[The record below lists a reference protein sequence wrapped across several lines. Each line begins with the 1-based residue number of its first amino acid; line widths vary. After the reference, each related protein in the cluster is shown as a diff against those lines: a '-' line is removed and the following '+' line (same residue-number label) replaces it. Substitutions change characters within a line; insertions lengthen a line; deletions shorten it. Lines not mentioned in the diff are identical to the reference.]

1 MLEAIGISIAANIA
15 TKIIEKV
22 SQRLGE
28 HISPS
33 NLERA
38 YKEAVRGFI
47 ANVPEKAIE
56 QGVIEGFFQRPKVI
70 DELSKLVITTEG
82 IPDLKLLAEELV
94 KAGFDASIAPDFDFS
109 SAMLEFTDGF
119 LNAAVKDPD
128 LSRVINTRYLR
139 QIAET
144 MEALAG
150 DERCKIG
157 IRGKEV
163 EANVTYIENVVNN
176 YYFPFES
183 VTPEDLDKLRKVYFT
198 GLIDKY
204 EWMDFR
210 GILQLRNIV
219 RLRLD
224 DIFISLNAFPE
235 IESYRESL
243 EAKSRLYETVQERR
257 YREPLEF
264 SEKKTLLEEVL
275 KENPRMVVLG
285 DPGSGKTTFL
295 KFLALTFAKGK
306 GYSTGILN
314 MDKEF
319 LPILVPL
326 KAYAD
331 GLQQDLSLP
340 LGDYISQ
347 YYRSLEFPDL
357 SELFKH
363 ELDEGN
369 SLILLDGLDE
379 VVSASDRKLI
389 VERIENFVR
398 RYPNNR
404 YVVTSRIAGYEKA
417 RLNSQFAHFVILR
430 FEEEEIEEFIRKWC
444 YAFETSTGEAFDAE
458 RRASEQT
465 NELLKVITN
474 TPSVKRLAANPLLL
488 TIIALIFYLGAK
500 LPNRRVELYQL
511 CVETLAE
518 TWNRARSLSGRP
530 VDVLLGDRQLD
541 ERYVVKILSPIA
553 FRLHEQSPAG
563 IMSREKLEEHLVDY
577 FCDYE
582 QFPRGK
588 AEQLSADFIE
598 LIREQS
604 GILMETG
611 HQMFGFMHLTFEEYL
626 AARYLAGKRKVL
638 EVIGEKLH
646 NPNWREVILLTA
658 GSLEGEIADDF
669 VREILKANSS
679 YENILHRD
687 LLLAGRCVADDVDMS
702 PKLRND
708 IVDHLIDLCIETP
721 YSKLREE
728 ILRIFKSS
736 QGSLGWE
743 RVKDKLM
750 GKVKGESEAEQVK
763 AINALT
769 YLKITDRQ
777 VLDTVFK
784 LVNSE
789 NDEVA
794 HEAINAITKLL
805 SRATEKD
812 LINKL
817 LELMESKSE
826 GLQIALIDALS
837 QLDWRMIKDER
848 IMNKLLEFMDS
859 ENERLQFAVIR
870 GIEELPLQEIEEDGR
885 IEKKLLKLIESKNEE
900 IQSKAI
906 YSLGLAR
913 LRSNGKLI
921 NQLLEFI
928 SGESEKV
935 RLAAAYGLSELRP
948 HWNDEVVNKL
958 LKFTDSK
965 NEKIQDAAVAALSGD
980 LEEERVANKV
990 LELIDSKS
998 EVVRVRAISVM
1009 AGYTEFEKAWVFMPD
1024 NYPKE
1029 IVKKKTENKLLKA
1042 LECESELIQ
1051 AVALCALIE
1060 LNKKFLSEN
1069 IAVALQALIELNKGE
1084 QIKKKIID
1092 AFESESELLH
1102 LVGMSMLIKLGIKD
1116 ENITERLLKDI
1127 ESENT
1132 LIVASAGKFLENFIA
1147 ADEEILKKLSSML
1160 SEGKASKERIDYK
1173 SIPLIFKSGRI
1184 LPFPLDAPC
1193 DCIYEALW
1201 SLVERWEEEK
1211 SSHMTK
1217 ANNLS

>member
-15 TKIIEKV
+15 PKVIEKV

-38 YKEAVRGFI
+38 YKGAVRGFI

-56 QGVIEGFFQRPKVI
+56 QGVIEGFFQRPKVV

-94 KAGFDASIAPDFDFS
+94 KAGFDASIAPKFDFS

-128 LSRVINTRYLR
+128 LSRIINTRYLR

-144 MEALAG
+144 MEALVG

-157 IRGKEV
+157 IRGKKV
-163 EANVTYIENVVNN
+163 EANVMYIEKVVNN

-183 VTPEDLDKLRKVYFT
+183 VTPEDLDKLRRVYFT
-198 GLIDKY
+198 GLVDKY

-224 DIFISLNAFPE
+224 DIFISLNALPE
-235 IESYRESL
+235 IESYREGL
-243 EAKSRLYETVQERR
+243 EAKPGLYETVQEGR
-257 YREPLEF
+257 YREPLES
-264 SEKKTLLEEVL
+264 SEKKTPLEGVL
-275 KENPRMVVLG
+275 KENSRMVVLG

-306 GYSTGILN
+306 GYSTRKLDI
-314 MDKEF
+314 DKEF
-319 LPILVPL
+319 LPILVPI

-347 YYRSLEFPDL
+347 YYRGLEFPNL

-363 ELDEGN
+363 ELDVGN
-369 SLILLDGLDE
+369 CLILLDGLDE
-379 VVSASDRKLI
+379 VVSAGDRKLI

-398 RYPNNR
+398 RYPNNH

-417 RLNSQFAHFVILR
+417 RLNSQFAHFVTLR
-430 FEEEEIEEFIRKWC
+430 FEEEEIEEFVRKWC
-444 YAFETSTGEAFDAE
+444 YAFETTTGEAFDAK
-458 RRASEQT
+458 RRASEQA
-465 NELLKVITN
+465 NELLKVIMN

-511 CVETLAE
+511 CIETLAE

-563 IMSREKLEEHLVDY
+563 VMSREKLEEQLIEY

-588 AEQLSADFIE
+588 AEQLSADFVE

-611 HQMFGFMHLTFEEYL
+611 HQMFGFMHQTFEEYL

-646 NPNWREVILLTA
+646 NPNWREVILLAA

-669 VREILKANSS
+669 VREILKADSS
-679 YENILHRD
+679 YEDILHRD

-702 PKLRND
+702 PKLRNE
-708 IVDHLIDLCIETP
+708 IVDRLVDLHINTP

-728 ILRIFKSS
+728 ILRIFESS

-743 RVKDKLM
+743 RVKGRLIE
-750 GKVKGESEAEQVK
+750 KVKGGTDDEQVK
-763 AINALT
+763 AISAIA
-769 YLKITDRQ
+769 YLKITDGQ
-777 VLDTVFK
+777 VIDIVFE
-784 LVNSE
+784 LANSE
-789 NDEVA
+789 NEKVMP
-794 HEAINAITKLL
+794 EAVKTLVEL
-805 SRATEKD
+805 HSLVGRED

-817 LELMESKSE
+817 LEFMESKNEKLQIKSINALAPLDWTKIMNKSIMSMLLEFVESENE
-826 GLQIALIDALS
+826 GLQLAVFQTLLS
-837 QLDWRMIKDER
+837 VPRKMGGDER
-848 IMNKLLEFMDS
+848 L
-859 ENERLQFAVIR
+859 
-870 GIEELPLQEIEEDGR
+870 G
-885 IEKKLLKLIESKNEE
+885 IEKKLLKLMDSKNEE
-900 IQSKAI
+900 IQSEAI
-906 YSLGLAR
+906 RGLGRQA
-913 LRSNGKLI
+913 GEKLI
-921 NQLLEFI
+921 GGELINNFLELI
-928 SGESEKV
+928 SSESEKV
-935 RLAAAYGLSELRP
+935 RLAAAYGLSELQD
-948 HWNDEVVNKL
+948 HWNSEVVNKL
-958 LKFTDSK
+958 LKFVDS
-965 NEKIQDAAVAALSGD
+965 NDEKIQAVAVAALGRT
-980 LEEERVANKV
+980 LKEEAANKF
-990 LELIDSKS
+990 LELIDGQS
-998 EVVRVRAISVM
+998 EIVQVRAICAM
-1009 AGYTEFEKAWVFMPD
+1009 IGYVDFGIARVHTIIYPPVKVNEKKFV
-1024 NYPKE
+1024 
-1029 IVKKKTENKLLKA
+1029 NKLLMA
-1042 LECESELIQ
+1042 LECGSEQVQ
-1051 AVALCALIE
+1051 AAALW
-1060 LNKKFLSEN
+1060 
-1069 IAVALQALIELNKGE
+1069 ALIELNKGE
-1084 QIKKKIID
+1084 QIEGKIIN
-1092 AFESESELLH
+1092 AFESESESLH
-1102 LVGMSMLIKLGIKD
+1102 HVGMCGLAKLGIKN
-1116 ENITERLLKDI
+1116 EKVTKRLLKDV
-1127 ESENT
+1127 ESENA
-1132 LIVASAGKFLENFIA
+1132 LIQASAGKVLDRFIEPN
-1147 ADEEILKKLSSML
+1147 EEILRILSSIL
-1160 SEGKASKERIDYK
+1160 YNDKAPKKRIGFG
-1173 SIPLIFKSGRI
+1173 SIPVFLHFEPIS
-1184 LPFPLDAPC
+1184 PDYPETPC
-1193 DCIYEALW
+1193 DCIYEALR
-1201 SLVERWEEEK
+1201 SLVERWEEKK
-1211 SSHMTK
+1211 SFHMAK
-1217 ANNLS
+1217 ANSFS

>member
-15 TKIIEKV
+15 TKVIEKV
-22 SQRLGE
+22 SQRLGG

-56 QGVIEGFFQRPKVI
+56 QGIIESFFQRPKVV

-82 IPDLKLLAEELV
+82 IPDLKLLVEELV
-94 KAGFDASIAPDFDFS
+94 KAGFDASIAPKFDFS
-109 SAMLEFTDGF
+109 SAMREFTDGF

-128 LSRVINTRYLR
+128 LSRIINTFYLR
-139 QIAET
+139 QIANT
-144 MEALAG
+144 MKALAG

-163 EANVTYIENVVNN
+163 EANVTYIETVVNN
-176 YYFPFES
+176 YYFPVES

-198 GLIDKY
+198 RLVDKY
-204 EWMDFR
+204 EWVDFR

-219 RLRLD
+219 KLRLD
-224 DIFISLNAFPE
+224 DIFISLKAFPE

-243 EAKSRLYETVQERR
+243 EVKPGLYETVQERR
-257 YREPLEF
+257 YRESLES
-264 SEKKTLLEEVL
+264 SEKKTPLEGVL

-306 GYSTGILN
+306 GYSTRKLDV
-314 MDKEF
+314 DKEF
-319 LPILVPL
+319 LPILVPI

-347 YYRSLEFPDL
+347 YYRSLEFPNL

-369 SLILLDGLDE
+369 CLILLDGLDE

-398 RYPNNR
+398 RYSNNR

-417 RLNSQFAHFVILR
+417 RLNSQFAHFVTLR
-430 FEEEEIEEFIRKWC
+430 FEEEEIEEFVRKWC
-444 YAFETSTGEAFDAE
+444 YAFETTTGEAFDAE
-458 RRASEQT
+458 RRASEQA
-465 NELLKVITN
+465 NELLKVIMN

-511 CVETLAE
+511 CIETLAE

-563 IMSREKLEEHLVDY
+563 VMSRERLEEQLVEY

-588 AEQLSADFIE
+588 AEQLSADFVE

-611 HQMFGFMHLTFEEYL
+611 HQMFGFMHQTFEEYL

-646 NPNWREVILLTA
+646 NPNWREVILLAA

-669 VREILKANSS
+669 VREILKADS
-679 YENILHRD
+679 YYEDILHRD

-708 IVDHLIDLCIETP
+708 IVDRLVDLYIKTQ

-728 ILRIFKSS
+728 VLRIFENS

-743 RVKDKLM
+743 RVKDTLM
-750 GKVKGESEAEQVK
+750 EKVKSESVDEQVK
-763 AINALT
+763 AINAIT
-769 YLKITDRQ
+769 YLKITDGQ
-777 VLDTVFK
+777 VINAIFELS
-784 LVNSE
+784 NSE
-789 NDEVA
+789 NEKVM
-794 HEAINAITKLL
+794 HEAVNALIKLHSL
-805 SRATEKD
+805 VGKED
-812 LINKL
+812 LTNKL
-817 LELMESKSE
+817 LELMQSKNE
-826 GLQIALIDALS
+826 RLQITSINALAPLG
-837 QLDWRMIKDER
+837 RTKIKNKR
-848 IMNKLLEFMDS
+848 IMNKLLEFVES
-859 ENERLQFAVIR
+859 EDEGLQLAVIQTLLSFTRKVDERLGMV
-870 GIEELPLQEIEEDGR
+870 
-885 IEKKLLKLIESKNEE
+885 KKLLKLVDSKNEE
-900 IQSKAI
+900 IPSRAI
-906 YSLGLAR
+906 YVLSSQAEDIGGIGGELMNMFLE
-913 LRSNGKLI
+913 LI
-921 NQLLEFI
+921 SSEN
-928 SGESEKV
+928 EKV
-935 RLAAAYGLSELRP
+935 RLVAAYGLSELQDY
-948 HWNDEVVNKL
+948 WNDEVVNKL
-958 LKFTDSK
+958 LKFVDS
-965 NEKIQDAAVAALSGD
+965 NDEKIQDAVVAALSES
-980 LEEERVANKV
+980 LRNWELVANKF

-998 EVVRVRAISVM
+998 EIVQVRAICAM
-1009 AGYTEFEKAWVFMPD
+1009 RGYTDFGISRSHVSYFPPVEVDEKKF
-1024 NYPKE
+1024 
-1029 IVKKKTENKLLKA
+1029 INKLLKA
-1042 LECESELIQ
+1042 LECESEQVQ
-1051 AVALCALIE
+1051 AAALW
-1060 LNKKFLSEN
+1060 
-1069 IAVALQALIELNKGE
+1069 ALIELNKGE
-1084 QIKKKIID
+1084 KVKEKVIN
-1092 AFESESELLH
+1092 AFESESELLQ
-1102 LVGMSMLIKLGIKD
+1102 LVGLCGLTKLEVKN
-1116 ENITERLLKDI
+1116 EKVTERLLKDI
-1127 ESENT
+1127 ESENA
-1132 LIVASAGKFLENFIA
+1132 LIQASAGKVLERFIEPN
-1147 ADEEILKKLSSML
+1147 EEILGILSSL
-1160 SEGKASKERIDYK
+1160 LYNDKASKERIGFG
-1173 SIPLIFKSGRI
+1173 SVPVFLHFAREI
-1184 LPFPLDAPC
+1184 LPENYETPC
-1193 DCIYEALW
+1193 DCIYEALR

-1211 SSHMTK
+1211 LLHKAK
-1217 ANNLS
+1217 ANNFS

>member
-15 TKIIEKV
+15 TKVIEKV
-22 SQRLGE
+22 SQRLGGD
-28 HISPS
+28 ISPS

-56 QGVIEGFFQRPKVI
+56 QGVIESFFQRPKVV

-82 IPDLKLLAEELV
+82 IPDLKFLAEELV
-94 KAGFDASIAPDFDFS
+94 KAGFDASIAPKFDFS

-119 LNAAVKDPD
+119 LNATVKDPD
-128 LSRVINTRYLR
+128 ISRIINTRYLR

-144 MEALAG
+144 MEALVG

-163 EANVTYIENVVNN
+163 EANVTYIEKVVNN

-183 VTPEDLDKLRKVYFT
+183 VTPEDLDKLRRVYFT
-198 GLIDKY
+198 GLVDKY

-224 DIFISLNAFPE
+224 DIFISLNVFPE
-235 IESYRESL
+235 IESYREGL
-243 EAKSRLYETVQERR
+243 EAKPRLYETVQEGR
-257 YREPLEF
+257 YRGPLES
-264 SEKKTLLEEVL
+264 SEKKTPLEGVL
-275 KENPRMVVLG
+275 KENPRMEVLG

-306 GYSTGILN
+306 GYSTRKLDI
-314 MDKEF
+314 DKEF
-319 LPILVPL
+319 LPILVPI

-347 YYRSLEFPDL
+347 YYRSLEFPNL

-369 SLILLDGLDE
+369 CLILLDGLDE
-379 VVSASDRKLI
+379 VVSANDRKLI

-417 RLNSQFAHFVILR
+417 RLNSQFAHFVTLR

-444 YAFETSTGEAFDAE
+444 YAFETTTGEAFDAE
-458 RRASEQT
+458 RRASEQA
-465 NELLKVITN
+465 NELLKVIMN

-511 CVETLAE
+511 CIETLAE

-553 FRLHEQSPAG
+553 FRLHEESPAG
-563 IMSREKLEEHLVDY
+563 VMSREKLEEHLVNY

-626 AARYLAGKRKVL
+626 AARYLAGKRNVL
-638 EVIGEKLH
+638 EVVGEKLH

-669 VREILKANSS
+669 VREILKVDSS
-679 YENILHRD
+679 YEDILHRD

-702 PKLRND
+702 PKLRNEV
-708 IVDHLIDLCIETP
+708 VDRLVDLYIDTP

-728 ILRIFKSS
+728 ILRVFESS
-736 QGSLGWE
+736 QGSLGWV
-743 RVKDKLM
+743 RVKGKLM
-750 GKVKGESEAEQVK
+750 EKVKSERENEQIK

-769 YLKITDRQ
+769 HLKITDRQ

-794 HEAINAITKLL
+794 HEAINVITKLL

-817 LELMESKSE
+817 LELMESK
-826 GLQIALIDALS
+826 
-837 QLDWRMIKDER
+837 
-848 IMNKLLEFMDS
+848 
-859 ENERLQFAVIR
+859 NERLQIASVYALSRLGRQEITDKRIINKLVELIESEKEELQLAVIR
-870 GIEELPLQEIEEDGR
+870 SIGSPSLRGIREDKR
-885 IEKKLLKLIESKNEE
+885 KIKKLLKLIESKNEV
-900 IQSKAI
+900 IQSEALYNLCRFAPPIFKD
-906 YSLGLAR
+906 
-913 LRSNGKLI
+913 KLI
-921 NQLLEFI
+921 DEFFELI
-928 SGESEKV
+928 GSQSEKV
-935 RLAAAYGLSELRP
+935 RLAAAYGLSDYLW
-948 HWNDEVVNKL
+948 HFLDEKRIKDLFKL
-958 LKFTDSK
+958 IDNES
-965 NEKIQDAAVAALSGD
+965 EKIQDAAVAALVSTIR
-980 LEEERVANKV
+980 EKRVANKI
-990 LELIDSKS
+990 LELIDNKS
-998 EVVRVRAISVM
+998 EIVRVRAISAM
-1009 AGYTEFEKAWVFMPD
+1009 SGYADFG
-1024 NYPKE
+1024 
-1029 IVKKKTENKLLKA
+1029 IVRVSYSPMRVDKKKFLNKLLKA
-1042 LECESELIQ
+1042 LECESEQ
-1051 AVALCALIE
+1051 VQTAALWALI
-1060 LNKKFLSEN
+1060 KS
-1069 IAVALQALIELNKGE
+1069 NKGKRVKE
-1084 QIKKKIID
+1084 KIIN
-1092 AFESESELLH
+1092 AFESESIPLQ
-1102 LVGMSMLIKLGIKD
+1102 LVGMYGLNELGIKD
-1116 ENITERLLKDI
+1116 ERITERLLKDV
-1127 ESENT
+1127 EGENA
-1132 LIVASAGKFLENFIA
+1132 LIQASAGRVLEKFIEPN
-1147 ADEEILKKLSSML
+1147 EEILKKLSSIL
-1160 SEGKASKERIDYK
+1160 YNGKASKERIDYK
-1173 SIPLIFKSGRI
+1173 SISYFVSFRPL
-1184 LPFPLDAPC
+1184 LPNYPETPC
-1193 DCIYEALW
+1193 DCIYEALR
-1201 SLVERWEEEK
+1201 SLVERWEGEK
-1211 SSHMTK
+1211 SSHTVK
-1217 ANNLS
+1217 ANSFS

>member
-15 TKIIEKV
+15 TKVIEKV
-22 SQRLGE
+22 SQRLGG

-56 QGVIEGFFQRPKVI
+56 QGVIESFFQRPKVV

-94 KAGFDASIAPDFDFS
+94 KAGFDASIAPKFDFS

-119 LNAAVKDPD
+119 LNAAVKDSD
-128 LSRVINTRYLR
+128 LSRIINTRYLR

-144 MEALAG
+144 MGALVG
-150 DERCKIG
+150 DGRCKIG

-163 EANVTYIENVVNN
+163 EADVTYIEKVVNN

-183 VTPEDLDKLRKVYFT
+183 VTPEDLDKLRRVYFT
-198 GLIDKY
+198 GLVDKY

-243 EAKSRLYETVQERR
+243 EAKHGLYETVQERR
-257 YREPLEF
+257 YRVPLES
-264 SEKKTLLEEVL
+264 SEKKRPLEEVL
-275 KENPRMVVLG
+275 KENLRMVVLG

-306 GYSTGILN
+306 GYSTRTLN
-314 MDKEF
+314 TDKEF

-340 LGDYISQ
+340 LGDYTSQ
-347 YYRSLEFPDL
+347 YYKSLEFPNL

-369 SLILLDGLDE
+369 CLILLDGLDE

-430 FEEEEIEEFIRKWC
+430 FEDKEIEEFIRKWC

-458 RRASEQT
+458 RRASEQVT
-465 NELLKVITN
+465 ELLKVIMN

-511 CVETLAE
+511 CVNTLAE

-553 FRLHEQSPAG
+553 FRLHVKSPAG
-563 IMSREKLEEHLVDY
+563 VMSRERLEAQLVDY

-588 AEQLSADFIE
+588 AEQLSADFVE

-611 HQMFGFMHLTFEEYL
+611 HQMFGFMHPTFEEYL

-669 VREILKANSS
+669 VREILKADSS
-679 YENILHRD
+679 YEDILHRD

-702 PKLRND
+702 PKLRNE
-708 IVDHLIDLCIETP
+708 IVDRLVDLYIEKP
-721 YSKLREE
+721 YSKLQDE
-728 ILRIFKSS
+728 ILRIFDGL

-743 RVKDKLM
+743 RVKAKLM
-750 GKVKGESEAEQVK
+750 EKVKSESENEQIK
-763 AINALT
+763 AIDALI
-769 YLKITDRQ
+769 YLKITDKQ
-777 VLDTVFK
+777 AMDMVSKLLDSK
-784 LVNSE
+784 NK
-789 NDEVA
+789 EVQY
-794 HEAINAITKLL
+794 EAIDALSELL
-805 SRATEKD
+805 CRAMKKD
-812 LINKL
+812 PKINKL
-817 LELMESKSE
+817 LELIESE
-826 GLQIALIDALS
+826 D
-837 QLDWRMIKDER
+837 
-848 IMNKLLEFMDS
+848 
-859 ENERLQFAVIR
+859 ERLQLAVIWA
-870 GIEELPLQEIEEDGR
+870 IESLLSSSSWEWEINEDEIMR
-885 IEKKLLKLIESKNEE
+885 IVENLLKLTESKNEE
-900 IQSKAI
+900 IQSEAI
-906 YSLGLAR
+906 DGLCTLTPLTRLGFD
-913 LRSNGKLI
+913 GKLI
-921 NQLLEFI
+921 NKFLEFI
-928 SGESEKV
+928 GSESEKV
-935 RLAAAYGLSELRP
+935 RLAAAIGLFGRLFEKRP
-948 HWNDEVVNKL
+948 LYDMILVNKL
-958 LKFTDSK
+958 LKLADSK
-965 NEKIQDAAVAALSGD
+965 NEKIQDAAVAVLSASVG
-980 LEEERVANKV
+980 EERVANKI

-998 EVVRVRAISVM
+998 EIVRVRAIF
-1009 AGYTEFEKAWVFMPD
+1009 AIIGEAHFCDIKICTRAFTEKVSEKKFV
-1024 NYPKE
+1024 
-1029 IVKKKTENKLLKA
+1029 NKLFKA
-1042 LECESELIQ
+1042 LKCESEQVQ
-1051 AVALCALIE
+1051 AAALW
-1060 LNKKFLSEN
+1060 
-1069 IAVALQALIELNKGE
+1069 ALIELNKGE
-1084 QIKKKIID
+1084 QVREKVID
-1092 AFESESELLH
+1092 AFESERESLH
-1102 LVGMSMLIKLGIKD
+1102 QVGMCGLAKLGIKD
-1116 ENITERLLKDI
+1116 EGVTERLLKDI
-1127 ESENT
+1127 ESENA
-1132 LIVASAGKFLENFIA
+1132 LIQASAGKVLEKFIEP
-1147 ADEEILKKLSSML
+1147 DEEILRILSSRL
-1160 SEGKASKERIDYK
+1160 HNGGISKERVNYE
-1173 SIPLIFKSGRI
+1173 SIPYFLRFENI
-1184 LPFPLDAPC
+1184 LPYSFETPC
-1193 DCIYEALW
+1193 DCIYEALR
-1201 SLVERWEEEK
+1201 SLVERWEEKK
-1211 SSHMTK
+1211 SFHRVKTNSF
-1217 ANNLS
+1217 S